1 MSLNHIVLMGRLT
14 ADPEVKTTAN
24 GLAVTSF
31 TVACDRNVGKDR
43 EKQSDFIPCVAWRQ
57 TAEFIAKYFAKGV
70 LIAIE
75 GSLQSRKYT
84 DKDGKNRVSYEVLV
98 DHAHFTGD
106 RREAAAPQ
114 SVNQPSG
121 APQHGTFGPYV
132 PVDDPGDLPF

>member
-14 ADPEVKTTAN
+14 ADPEVKTTTN

-57 TAEFIAKYFAKGV
+57 TAEFIGKYFSKGS
-70 LIAIE
+70 LIAVE

-84 DKDGKNRVSYEVLV
+84 DKKGKNRVSYEVLV
-98 DHAHFTGD
+98 DRSHFTGE
-106 RREAAAPQ
+106 RRESAAAPQ
-114 SVNQPSG
+114 AANRPAEAPSV
-121 APQHGTFGPYV
+121 YI

>member
-14 ADPEVKTTAN
+14 ADPEVKTTTN

-57 TAEFIAKYFAKGV
+57 TAEFIGKYFSKGS
-70 LIAIE
+70 LIAVE

-84 DKDGKNRVSYEVLV
+84 DKEGKNRVSYEVLV
-98 DHAHFTGD
+98 DRSHFTGE
-106 RREAAAPQ
+106 RRESAAAPQ
-114 SVNQPSG
+114 AANRPAE
-121 APQHGTFGPYV
+121 APGVYI
-132 PVDDPGDLPF
+132 PVDEPGDFPF

>member
-14 ADPEVKTTAN
+14 ADPEVKTTTN

-57 TAEFIAKYFAKGV
+57 TAEFIGKYFSKGS
-70 LIAIE
+70 LIAVE

-84 DKDGKNRVSYEVLV
+84 DKERKNRVSYEVLV
-98 DHAHFTGD
+98 DRSHFTGE
-106 RREAAAPQ
+106 RRESAAAPQ
-114 SVNQPSG
+114 AANQPT
-121 APQHGTFGPYV
+121 GTPDTYI

>member
-14 ADPEVKTTAN
+14 ADPEVKTTTN

-57 TAEFIAKYFAKGV
+57 TAEFIGKYFGKGS
-70 LIAIE
+70 LIAVE
-75 GSLQSRKYT
+75 GALQSRKYT
-84 DKDGKNRVSYEVLV
+84 DKEGKNRVSYEVLV
-98 DHAHFTGD
+98 DRSHFTGE

-114 SVNQPSG
+114 SANQPSG
-121 APQHGTFGPYV
+121 APQHGTFDPYV
-132 PVDDPGDLPF
+132 PVDDPGDSPF

>member
-14 ADPEVKTTAN
+14 ADPEVKTTTN

-31 TVACDRNVGKDR
+31 TIACDRNVGKDR

-57 TAEFIAKYFAKGV
+57 TAEFIGQYFSKGS
-70 LIAIE
+70 LIAVE

-84 DKDGKNRVSYEVLV
+84 DKEGKNRVSYEVLV
-98 DHAHFTGD
+98 DRSHFTGE
-106 RREAAAPQ
+106 RRESAAAPQ
-114 SVNQPSG
+114 AANQPSG
-121 APQHGTFGPYV
+121 TPDTYI

>member
-14 ADPEVKTTAN
+14 AAPEVKTTTN

-57 TAEFIAKYFAKGV
+57 TAEFIGKYFSKGS
-70 LIAIE
+70 LIAVE

-84 DKDGKNRVSYEVLV
+84 DKEGKNRVSYEVLV
-98 DHAHFTGD
+98 DRSHFTGE
-106 RREAAAPQ
+106 RRESAAAPQ
-114 SVNQPSG
+114 AANQPSG
-121 APQHGTFGPYV
+121 TPDTYI